1 MNKRNS
7 FLRPPKLSD
16 QNALQMH
23 AFPAQ
28 KQVIYLDFFIQKI
41 MPLQLTLLILDN
53 NRHYI
58 EVYHTK

>member
-1 MNKRNS
+1 MLSIIDLQRFSIDKRNS
-7 FLRPPKLSD
+7 ILTPAKLSD

-41 MPLQLTLLILDN
+41 MPLRLTLL
-53 NRHYI
+53 Y
-58 EVYHTK
+58 